1 MIIRLR
7 TVHEDAQAIPLLLKE
22 RLGSVDREAG
32 AGAQRPLPPPLPR
45 RGVVFVAGRKLERS
59 QQKGKKSGK
68 CEKDVKIEG
77 TNSISPL
84 ESTKVPKNKLKTN
97 WFLSA
102 KKANQT
108 AKSGQKPSYCV
119 ALNPERRGK

>member
-7 TVHEDAQAIPLLLKE
+7 TVHEDAQAIPLLPKE
-22 RLGSVDREAG
+22 GLGVVDGEAG
-32 AGAQRPLPPPLPR
+32 AGAHRPLPPPLPR
-45 RGVVFVAGRKLERS
+45 RGVVFVAGRRLECA
-59 QQKGKKSGK
+59 QQKRKKSGK
-68 CEKDVKIEG
+68 CKKDVKIEG

-84 ESTKVPKNKLKTN
+84 ESTEVSKNKLKTN

-102 KKANQT
+102 KKAKQT
-108 AKSGQKPSYCV
+108 RKSGQKPSYCV

>member
-22 RLGSVDREAG
+22 GLGLIDWASG
-32 AGAQRPLPPPLPR
+32 AGAHHPLPPPLPR
-45 RGVVFVAGRKLERS
+45 RGVVFMAGRRLERGA
-59 QQKGKKSGK
+59 QKQKKPGK

-84 ESTKVPKNKLKTN
+84 ESTKESKNKLKTN
-97 WFLSA
+97 WFLTQIDS
-102 KKANQT
+102 KQT
-108 AKSGQKPSYCV
+108 GS
-119 ALNPERRGK
+119 